1 MALPP
6 VVYTKLT
13 GPALWRQDHASCGAP
28 LRSFSACRVCGSKL
42 SALKSPRSSF
52 APVWL
57 TPGHPGPGLANAA
70 NASRRGIPAGPQ
82 TSPLTAHTAYVAL
95 TTLTSPAEMS
105 PRPGDLCE
113 ISGARGTPL
122 PVLFRINLPKQ
133 TSSHYQLA
141 PPGRHAG
148 CSRAPRAAKLPGCGL
163 LSTPSFLVL
172 LRVTQQTMEHFENPR
187 SGFLINVVLFLMEK
201 SDRPCCIDQGGA
213 KRFSRDSMKCSS
225 SPLSLSIAVWRLD
238 CERWLGQV
246 QSLNGF
252 LVFAS

>member
-6 VVYTKLT
+6 VVYTKLA
-13 GPALWRQDHASCGAP
+13 GPALWQQDHASCGAP

-57 TPGHPGPGLANAA
+57 TPGRPGPGLANAA

-82 TSPLTAHTAYVAL
+82 TSPLTAHTL
-95 TTLTSPAEMS
+95 S
-105 PRPGDLCE
+105 PRTGDLCE
-113 ISGARGTPL
+113 SGARGTPL
-122 PVLFRINLPKQ
+122 PVLFRIFQSKPVLT
-133 TSSHYQLA
+133 TSLLQDGTLDA
-141 PPGRHAG
+141 PGRLAQQSCLG
-148 CSRAPRAAKLPGCGL
+148 VACFRL
-163 LSTPSFLVL
+163 FFL
-172 LRVTQQTMEHFENPR
+172 LRVTQKTMEHFENPR
-187 SGFLINVVLFLMEK
+187 SSFLINVVLFLMEK
-201 SDRPCCIDQGGA
+201 SDRPCCTDQWGA